1 MIRYFHYL
9 IITRIT
15 LLIYFVVEVQYIA
28 RVVGDGCGGGGGL
41 LYNAKNRRNQ
51 QYQVYESDFKIPC
64 FTKEEVE
71 KEIGEIQKRIDE
83 QQAKIDTWK
92 EVMNY
97 MQETGVDKY
106 DEVEFKS
113 YRVLKTINQNTSDVE
128 KAKLIAKII
137 NGTF

>member
-1 MIRYFHYL
+1 MENL
-9 IITRIT
+9 IGKKVKIVANMANHGFKIGE
-15 LLIYFVVEVQYIA
+15 EVTIMNINNQ
-28 RVVGDGCGGGGGL
+28 GGCGGA

-71 KEIGEIQKRIDE
+71 KEIVEIQKKIDE
-83 QQAKIDTWK
+83 HQAKIDTWK

-97 MQETGVDKY
+97 MTETGVDKY

-128 KAKLIAKII
+128 KAKMIAKII
-137 NGTF
+137 NGDF